1 MRPRFARRDALSALI
16 LAGMGGLGLLLHSAE
31 GEAAPASA
39 DQHVQVGP
47 GRGSGERELTGKAP
61 SADKVRRPSTNVG
74 PNDPEANVDD
84 PDLRALSEA
93 ERELFP
99 RSLADRTA
107 DLTLDLPGCTPRPGP
122 LLSVSGLPLAATR
135 GTARERTPN
144 RAWPRGLSLPDLPV
158 AFEQRTLDYIKFF
171 RDSERGRS
179 IAESWARKA
188 GRYGPAIQAEL
199 ARAGLP
205 VDLVWMSL
213 VESGHNVTIRSR
225 AGAAGLW
232 QFIPQSARL
241 YGLTVNRWV
250 DERLDPMRSTQAA
263 AEYLKDLERRFG
275 SWELA
280 MAAYNMGNAGLT
292 RAIRKYNTN
301 DFWRLARLEAAL
313 PWETALYVPKIVAT
327 AVLMKNK
334 RAFGLSDAEPDPPAS
349 FDTVYVPAG
358 VSLASIAQDAGVPAE
373 SITSLNPH
381 YLAART
387 PPAAASEQPRLWPV
401 YVPRGQGAQITRRLA
416 QRKSN
421 GGGEEYATYR
431 VRLGDT
437 SANIAQ
443 RFQGA
448 ELDLRVLN
456 RLDPN
461 ERLAQGCTLLLP
473 RSWVQAADGHAIRPL
488 EDTED
493 VVVVPS
499 LTFQYP
505 ERERVFYRTLPGD
518 DLESIAAAFRLRPE
532 DLVAWNGL
540 DPFALLQPD
549 MMLSVFLPKNSQI
562 EDVRYIRE
570 RNVVQKLEVG
580 SQSFFAHFE
589 AEQGRQRLQIVA
601 HAGETLQGIGRRYGL
616 SAGTME
622 RINHFAR
629 DRRLTE
635 GAAVVVYAKSRTP
648 GSEVAWSLLP
658 DPLPPVAA
666 PYPGVL
672 PRVPGT

>member
-1 MRPRFARRDALSALI
+1 MRPRSTRLDALSAVI
-16 LAGMGGLGLLLHSAE
+16 LAGMGEVGLLLHSAE
-31 GEAAPASA
+31 GRAASA
-39 DQHVQVGP
+39 ENEKTHVQVGP
-47 GRGSGERELTGKAP
+47 GRGSGEREL
-61 SADKVRRPSTNVG
+61 SAKPPSTDKLHHSSNSVG
-74 PNDPEANVDD
+74 PNGPEANTDD

-122 LLSVSGLPLAATR
+122 LLSLSGLPLAATKSM
-135 GTARERTPN
+135 ALERTPN

-327 AVLMKNK
+327 AILMKNK
-334 RAFGLSDAEPDPPAS
+334 RAFGLSDAEPDPPVS
-349 FDTVYVPAG
+349 VDTVYVPAG
-358 VSLASIAQDAGVPAE
+358 VSLASIAQDAGVPPE

-401 YVPRGQGAQITRRLA
+401 YVPHGQGAQVTRHLA
-416 QRKSN
+416 QQKPGN
-421 GGGEEYATYR
+421 TEEYTSYR

-437 SANIAQ
+437 TANIAQ

-456 RLDPN
+456 RLAPD

-473 RSWVQAADGHAIRPL
+473 RSFVRAADGSPIRPL

-493 VVVVPS
+493 VAVVPS

-505 ERERVFYRTLPGD
+505 DRERVFYRTLPGD
-518 DLESIAAAFRLRPE
+518 DLESLAAAFQLRPE

-562 EDVRYIRE
+562 EGVRYVRE
-570 RNVVQKLEVG
+570 RNVMRKLEVG
-580 SQSFFAHFE
+580 TQSFFAHFE

-601 HAGETLQGIGRRYGL
+601 HAGETLQSIGRRYGL

-635 GAAVVVYAKSRTP
+635 GAAVVVYAKSRAP
-648 GSEVAWSLLP
+648 GTEVAWSLLP

-672 PRVPGT
+672 PRVPGS